1 MLTRNKQNKQNDRND
16 KNSSNNNNIQM
27 VMNDKIMNLRM
38 ISGTIDGVIYV
49 NMANV
54 KIVRSSD
61 EQGHYCIYLDSD
73 VIPFSEK
80 KKRDEAIRELTGDI

>member
-1 MLTRNKQNKQNDRND
+1 
-16 KNSSNNNNIQM
+16 
-27 VMNDKIMNLRM
+27 M
-38 ISGTIDGVIYV
+38 ISGTIDGVVYV

-54 KIVRSSD
+54 KIMKIGV
-61 EQGHYCIYLDSD
+61 EQGFYCIYLDSD